1 MVSKTMTKQINSFF
15 FIGLFFAVV
24 FTACEFQTTRTA
36 DQNPHY
42 ETPKLVV
49 GIMVD
54 QMRYDYLYRY
64 WDKYGDDGFK
74 RLLNDGFS
82 FDNAQ
87 FDYMPTYTGPGH
99 ASVYTGTTPAV
110 HGIIGN
116 NWYVKDE
123 DRSTYVTEDPDY
135 QSLGTETDA
144 GQMSPRWMLSSTIG
158 DELRLHTNM
167 RSKVV
172 GISLKDRGSILPA
185 GHTGDAYWFDYDTG
199 DFITSTYYH
208 DELPV
213 WLEEFNNRNL
223 VDRYLSEPWETL
235 YPIEEYI
242 ESIEDDN
249 PYEGTYAG
257 EDRPVF
263 PHNLPTLREENGP
276 GLVAPTPFGNELVK
290 ELAIAAIEGESLGQH
305 EVTDLLAVSFSSP
318 DHAGHQF
325 GPASVEIQD
334 IYLRLDRQL
343 AELLGYLEQQIG
355 KENVLV
361 FLTSDHG
368 AGHVPNYLR
377 DQGVPAGNFSGSE
390 VADTLRE
397 FLAAGYGEDLLKNFS
412 NQQVFLDRQRIV
424 AMGENLQDVQ
434 ENVAQFLLGIDAI
447 AGALTAHSLQS
458 SQFTDGLQ
466 WKIQRGYNQQR
477 SGDVMTWLEPQWMPG
492 GSTGTTHGSPYSY
505 DTRAPMLWYGWNIP
519 AGRSSRPVYISD
531 IASTLAVFLN
541 TAYPNGNTGN
551 PMNHLIKK

>member
-1 MVSKTMTKQINSFF
+1 MKNRQLLLWLALLV
-15 FIGLFFAVV
+15 FAVS
-24 FTACEFQTTRTA
+24 FTTCTTN
-36 DQNPHY
+36 QNNNEGNPHY

-54 QMRYDYLYRY
+54 QMRYDYFYRY

-74 RLLNDGFS
+74 RLLNEGFS

-99 ASVYTGTTPAV
+99 ASVYAGTTPAV

-116 NWYVKDE
+116 NWYVKAE
-123 DRSTYVTEDPDY
+123 DRSTYVTEDPNY
-135 QSLGTETDA
+135 QSVGTETDA
-144 GQMSPRWMLSSTIG
+144 GQMSPRWMLSSTIS

-185 GHTGDAYWFDYDTG
+185 GHTGDAYWFDYNTG

-208 DELPV
+208 EELPAWV
-213 WLEEFNNRNL
+213 QQFNNRNL
-223 VDRYLSEPWETL
+223 VDQYLSEPWETL
-235 YPIEEYI
+235 LPIEEYV

-249 PYEGTYAG
+249 PYEGTYRG
-257 EDRPVF
+257 QDRPVF
-263 PHNLPTLREENGP
+263 PHNLPALREENGS

-290 ELAIAAIEGESLGQH
+290 ELALATIEGESLGQN

-325 GPASVEIQD
+325 GPASIEVQD
-334 IYLRLDRQL
+334 IYLRLDQQI
-343 AELLGYLEQQIG
+343 AELLNYLDEQFG
-355 KENVLV
+355 KDNVLV

-377 DQGVPAGNFSGSE
+377 ELGIPAGNFSGSDL
-390 VADTLRE
+390 ADPVRE
-397 FLAAGYGEDLLKNFS
+397 FLTAEYGADLVKNVS
-412 NQQVFLDRQRIV
+412 NQQIFLDREQI
-424 AMGENLQDVQ
+424 AQMDENLQEVQ
-434 ENVAQFLLGIDAI
+434 EKVAQFVLQLDGV
-447 AGALTAHSLQS
+447 AGAITAHALQF
-458 SQFTDGLQ
+458 SQFTDGLP
-466 WKIQRGYNQQR
+466 WKVQRGYNQQR

-492 GSTGTTHGSPYSY
+492 GSTGTTHGSPFSY
-505 DTRAPMLWYGWNIP
+505 DTRAPMVWYGWDVP
-519 AGRSSRPVYISD
+519 AGRSTQPVYISD

-541 TAYPNGNTGN
+541 TPYPNGNTGS
-551 PMNHLIKK
+551 PMNGFMK